1 MISPSPSVDVRR
13 VFTSAYPF
21 ETINRSYRSSPSTGF
36 AGLRYL
42 FQTFNCPCLNDVPR
56 PWAVTHTLPFHAVL
70 SRGKTIVIDAPLA
83 RSYAATP
90 KKISRG
96 PHVCGNTSSGEF
108 EKYSL

>member
-13 VFTSAYPF
+13 VFTSAYPL
-21 ETINRSYRSSPSTGF
+21 ETISRSYRSSPSIGF
-36 AGLRYL
+36 AALAYRFHAL
-42 FQTFNCPCLNDVPR
+42 SCPCLNEVPR
-56 PWAVTHTLPFHAVL
+56 PCDVTHILPFHASR

-90 KKISRG
+90 KRISRG
-96 PHVCGNTSSGEF
+96 PHVCGNTRSGEF